1 MKRTCF
7 SLLSLLALALVSG
20 CVSEARLSDFQKT
33 SNGIDF
39 DALAKRDYDS
49 KSAVWT
55 EKGGYEY
62 YIEAQNVSENDLVNG
77 IIEALKELHYVIKS
91 SNTGD
96 DTIIARRGF
105 EVNEWA
111 SVAGIYYHS
120 KGDRYQ
126 IYIQNK
132 ITQDFTGGWRDNR
145 AKKIANAICAK
156 LNGCVDLHAGK

>member
-1 MKRTCF
+1 M
-7 SLLSLLALALVSG
+7 
-20 CVSEARLSDFQKT
+20 SEARLSDFQKT